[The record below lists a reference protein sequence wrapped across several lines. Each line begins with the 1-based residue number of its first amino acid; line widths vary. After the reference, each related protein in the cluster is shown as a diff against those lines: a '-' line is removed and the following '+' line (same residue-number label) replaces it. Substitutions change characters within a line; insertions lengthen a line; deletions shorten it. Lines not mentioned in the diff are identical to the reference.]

1 MFSWIKKF
9 SSVSKFQ
16 HIIASLEQSL
26 NTLHNDYNQ
35 LLGKKDELE
44 LALNTLHDDHNLLL
58 GKKEELLGEK
68 GKLSK
73 EKDELKLKNQIIS
86 SILNTHN
93 ENEGLR
99 KFKDILDNDFLE
111 FTKQENSLEEEAEVF
126 LKLQEIYEELKL
138 IAACP
143 ALYKKTIVAV
153 GGGFSSGKSEF
164 ISSFFQEGEAKL
176 AIGIEPMTA
185 IPTYVIG
192 DEERELI
199 GCSKNGGVVELSK
212 IDPQIQSKMSHD
224 FIQSFDFNLKD
235 IMPFAVLKTHLEG
248 YNDICFVDTP
258 GYNPSNIA
266 EGYTSQDSTTAK
278 DFLENADV
286 LLWLIGID
294 SNGTIPKSD
303 LDFLQ
308 TLNLSE
314 KKLYIILNK
323 SDLRS
328 VDDLQDILSEIA
340 STLEIEDIEYE
351 GISAYSSRRK
361 KEFAY
366 EKMPLQEFLD
376 SCNHPAKKQ
385 EKILLE
391 LHEIKS
397 KYRYAILK
405 REKEQEALLGLIKS
419 ISLDL
424 YEMEIEDMDH
434 PIHQRLGKLKEFHS
448 SKSKKQELQ
457 LLDEVFLGFQER
469 VNYVFGTQVNLDIQ
483 DIEKKEI
490 KLKIDT
496 KIKNIIKKDVKK
508 YQDAKVCLEK
518 KDYKKA
524 SQLFL
529 ESANLGNAL
538 ACYELGM
545 MYLQGIG
552 GNKDIKKARGMFVS
566 GAEKGDAKS
575 CGELANICIEEEKYD
590 KAKEISEMGISLGDD
605 ESYFQM
611 ARIYYEGLAGMDQN
625 FSEAKEML
633 KIAIEKGNVKA
644 CNLLGWMYQ
653 QGTLATTQDIKKA
666 KRFYEMGIERGNLIS
681 YTALAELYRQQEN
694 LSKAKELCQKVISL
708 GDDLACYVMGRCF
721 PTIGSD
727 DGVKFFQ
734 MGMDRGGVRFNLEEV
749 KSLWVASFFGFGSSS
764 YLSKIDK
771 YAQLRIFGYSQ
782 THAKKLLISTFNN

>member
-1 MFSWIKKF
+1 MN
-9 SSVSKFQ
+9 Q
-16 HIIASLEQSL
+16 TQ
-26 NTLHNDYNQ
+26 DYNQ
-35 LLGKKDELE
+35 LLLQ
-44 LALNTLHDDHNLLL
+44 
-58 GKKEELLGEK
+58 
-68 GKLSK
+68 
-73 EKDELKLKNQIIS
+73 NQIIS
-86 SILNTHN
+86 SILNARN

-111 FTKQENSLEEEAEVF
+111 FTKQESSLEEEAEVF
-126 LKLQEIYEELKL
+126 LKLQGIYEELKL
-138 IAACP
+138 IASCP

-192 DEERELI
+192 DEERGLI

-248 YNDICFVDTP
+248 YDDICFIDTP

-266 EGYTSQDSTTAK
+266 EGYTSQDSATAK

-286 LLWLIGID
+286 LLWLIGVD
-294 SNGTIPKSD
+294 SNGTIPRSD
-303 LDFLQ
+303 LEFLQ

-405 REKEQEALLGLIKS
+405 REKEQEALLGLVKS

-424 YEMEIEDMDH
+424 FEAGFEDINHIIHKRLKGFYFFCNIEKCKQNLKKLDGLMTHFQDTVDKIFGTYSRIEYHEIEDCDV
-434 PIHQRLGKLKEFHS
+434 ILDQKILTLLSEKTR
-448 SKSKKQELQ
+448 KKHY
-457 LLDEVFLGFQER
+457 D
-469 VNYVFGTQVNLDIQ
+469 DI
-483 DIEKKEI
+483 KKML
-490 KLKIDT
+490 KLKI
-496 KIKNIIKKDVKK
+496 
-508 YQDAKVCLEK
+508 EK
-518 KDYKKA
+518 
-524 SQLFL
+524 
-529 ESANLGNAL
+529 
-538 ACYELGM
+538 M
-545 MYLQGIG
+545 
-552 GNKDIKKARGMFVS
+552 
-566 GAEKGDAKS
+566 DAKS
-575 CGELANICIEEEKYD
+575 CGELANIYFEEGAYN

-611 ARIYYEGLAGMDQN
+611 ARIYYEGLAGMDQS
-625 FSEAKEML
+625 FFEAKKML
-633 KIAIEKGNVKA
+633 EIAIEKGNAKA
-644 CNLLGWMYQ
+644 CNFLGWMYQ

-694 LSKAKELCQKVISL
+694 LSKAKELCQKAINL
-708 GDDLACYVMGRCF
+708 GDDLACYVMGEFLSR
-721 PTIGSD
+721 GD
-727 DGVKFFQ
+727 DKKGFFQ
-734 MGMDRGGVRFNLEEV
+734 MGMERGGIEIELKDVDF
-749 KSLWVASFFGFGSSS
+749 LWELFGFVDPTR
-764 YLSKIDK
+764 IAK
-771 YAQLRIFGYSQ
+771 YSQLRIYGCSQ
-782 THAKKLLISTFNN
+782 TCAKKMTENKTYLNDG